1 MIKLRESLYNNIGN
15 RFMKCELGFSLLSV
29 KAVFLLQR
37 DACLALLTGIVL
49 VLTGCGGG
57 GGGGKSD
64 GGQQPDPVVVDL
76 PIAYIE
82 RPIPVDEDGEP
93 VFPDVFEPAAFNP
106 GAKLMLKARATAQA
120 EPVDISSAA
129 FPVEDFPVA
138 DYPDGPL
145 YDVKDISV
153 HPDGQR
159 LVFAM
164 RAPEIEDADEDEQP
178 TWNIWEYHLES
189 KTLRRIIATDI
200 VAEAG
205 QDISPRYLP
214 DGRILFASTHQT
226 RSKAILLDD
235 GKPQYA
241 AGIEDDRNEPAFVLH
256 TMKDDGT
263 DIQQITYNQSHDIQP
278 GVLPDGRVFYM
289 RWDAMANDNLSFYT
303 VNPDGTNSQIYY
315 GYNSLNEEPEDDTQ
329 STPRLFGLNPMP
341 DGRIA
346 AILKPSG
353 ALLGGD
359 MVVID
364 GAGFSEFD
372 RAVQGANSAGAEG
385 QTRIS
390 ILPVNIREGE
400 NEISPHGRFAS
411 LYPLYDGTNR
421 LLVSWSQCRLQEP
434 ETERLLPCTE
444 ANRAIPDITE
454 AEPFYGIW
462 IYDITQQ
469 TQQPV
474 VLAKPGLMYTDAV
487 SLEKIT
493 PPTFFRSEV
502 DTQLA
507 QESVGVLHIRSVYD
521 FDGSFGRY
529 GVTSAPADLAA
540 MAAAAPSQRPARF
553 LRLIKAVSMP
563 DDDTLDFDGSA
574 FGVSG
579 GVMREILG
587 YAPIEPDGSVKVKVP
602 ADVAFTIEILD
613 VNGRRISPVHNNWLQ
628 LRPGEVRECNGCHD
642 NRNDV
647 AHGRADAEAAAL
659 NQGAVTSGMQFLNT
673 IRFDSFGTPI
683 TPAMGETMAEFAV
696 RSTFCAETG
705 NAASCAPVAQ
715 RQPSVDIV
723 FNDEWTDPAVRAK
736 EPAFDY
742 RYSTLADDPTQIHAP
757 TSEACME
764 PDGWNSLCR
773 VTINYETHIQPL
785 WERSRVVNAV
795 ERQCTGC
802 HSRNTTDL
810 NGNALVQVPAGQLEL
825 TSQPSD
831 MNNDHMT
838 SYRELLANDLR
849 QILTDDMAGLTD
861 NIPVCEF
868 VVDEDAIPECQVV
881 FDTDGNPTCDGV
893 VDCPFV
899 QQDITNELGEVEQVL
914 VLDADGN
921 PIPLTEQIDVTA
933 SMSAG
938 GARASARF
946 FSRFANFDAATDTVD
961 HRGFLNSS
969 ELKLLSEW
977 LDIRAAYYNNPFD
990 SVD

>member
-1 MIKLRESLYNNIGN
+1 MNLCESFLRQ
-15 RFMKCELGFSLLSV
+15 RVLLAASMLM
-29 KAVFLLQR
+29 LLP
-37 DACLALLTGIVL
+37 ALSS
-49 VLTGCGGG
+49 CGGG
-57 GGGGKSD
+57 GGGGSNE

-82 RPIPVDEDGEP
+82 RPIPLDEDGEP

-106 GAKLMLKARATAQA
+106 GARLFIKARATAQA
-120 EPVDISSAA
+120 TPVDISSAA
-129 FPVEDFPVA
+129 FPLEDFPVA
-138 DYPDGPL
+138 DFPDGPL

-159 LVFAM
+159 LIFAL
-164 RAPEIEDADEDEQP
+164 RAPEIEGADEEDQP
-178 TWNIWEYHLES
+178 TWNIWEYQLET
-189 KTLRRIIATDI
+189 KVLRRIISADI
-200 VAEAG
+200 VAESG
-205 QDISPRYLP
+205 QDVSPRYLT
-214 DGRILFASTHQT
+214 DGRILFASTRQT

-235 GKPQYA
+235 GKPQYV
-241 AGIEDDRNEPAFVLH
+241 AGIEGNRNEPAYVLH

-278 GVLPDGRVFYM
+278 GLLPDGRVFYM
-289 RWDAMANDNLSFYT
+289 RWDRLGNDNLSFYT
-303 VNPDGTNSQIYY
+303 VNPDGTNSRIYY
-315 GYNSLNEEPEDDTQ
+315 GHNSLNENPEDDTQ
-329 STPRLFGLNPMP
+329 NTPRLFNLNPMP

-364 GAGFSEFD
+364 GAGFSENS
-372 RAVQGANSAGAEG
+372 RPVPGATGIGSAGQA
-385 QTRIS
+385 RIS

-400 NEISPHGRFAS
+400 GEISVHGRFAS

-434 ETERLLPCTE
+434 VTERLLPCSE
-444 ANRAIPDITE
+444 ANLAVPDIEE

-462 IYDITQQ
+462 IYNIAEQ

-474 VLAKPGLMYTDAV
+474 VLAKAGVMYTDAV

-493 PPTFFRSEV
+493 PPTYFRSEV

-507 QESVGVLHIRSVYD
+507 QEAVGVLHIRSVYD
-521 FDGSFGRY
+521 VDGGFGRY
-529 GVTSAPADLAA
+529 GFNNAPANLAA
-540 MAAAAPSQRPARF
+540 MAAAPASQRPARF

-563 DDDTLDFDGSA
+563 DNDTLDFEGSA

-613 VNGRRISPVHNNWLQ
+613 ANGRRISAVHNNWLQ
-628 LRPGEVRECNGCHD
+628 LRPGEVRECNGCH
-642 NRNDV
+642 NNQNDV
-647 AHGRADAEAAAL
+647 AHGRTGAEAVVLNLGAA
-659 NQGAVTSGMQFLNT
+659 TSGLQFLNT
-673 IRFDSFGTPI
+673 LRFDALGTPI
-683 TPAMGETMAEFAV
+683 TPNMGETMAEFAT
-696 RSTFCAETG
+696 RSTFCETPG
-705 NAASCAPVAQ
+705 NPTSCVPIAQ

-723 FNDEWTDPAVRAK
+723 FNDEWTDASVRAK
-736 EPAFDY
+736 DTSFEY
-742 RYSTLADDPTQIHAP
+742 RYSALAEDPAQIHAP
-757 TSEACME
+757 TSEACID
-764 PDGWNSLCR
+764 PDGWSSLCR
-773 VTINYETHIQPL
+773 VIINYETHIQPL
-785 WERSRVVNAV
+785 WERSRMVDAV
-795 ERQCTGC
+795 ERQCIGC
-802 HSRNTTDL
+802 HSRNTTDI

-825 TSQPSD
+825 TNQPSD
-831 MNNDHMT
+831 LNNDHMT
-838 SYRELLANDLR
+838 AYRELLSADLR

-868 VVDEDAIPECQVV
+868 VVDEDAIPECVV
-881 FDTDGNPTCDGV
+881 TLDLDGNPTCEGV

-899 QQDITNELGEVEQVL
+899 QQEVTDELGVVELVL
-914 VLDADGN
+914 VLDTDGN
-921 PIPLTEQIDVTA
+921 PIPLTRQIGVSP
-933 SMSAG
+933 SMSTG

-946 FSRFANFDAATDTVD
+946 FNRFANFDAATDTVD
-961 HRGFLNSS
+961 HRGLLNVS

>member
-1 MIKLRESLYNNIGN
+1 MNLCESFLRQRVL
-15 RFMKCELGFSLLSV
+15 LAASLLM
-29 KAVFLLQR
+29 LLP
-37 DACLALLTGIVL
+37 ALSS
-49 VLTGCGGG
+49 CGGG
-57 GGGGKSD
+57 GGGGSNEG

-82 RPIPVDEDGEP
+82 RPIPLDEDGEP

-106 GAKLMLKARATAQA
+106 GAKLFIKARATAQA
-120 EPVDISSAA
+120 TPVDISSAA
-129 FPVEDFPVA
+129 FPLEDFPVA
-138 DYPDGPL
+138 DFPDGPL

-153 HPDGQR
+153 HPDGQK
-159 LVFAM
+159 LIFSL
-164 RAPEIEDADEDEQP
+164 RAPEIEGADEEDQP
-178 TWNIWEYHLES
+178 TWNIWEYQLET
-189 KTLRRIIATDI
+189 KILRRIISADI
-200 VAEAG
+200 VAESG
-205 QDISPRYLP
+205 QDVSPRYLT
-214 DGRILFASTHQT
+214 DGRILFASTRQT

-241 AGIEDDRNEPAFVLH
+241 AGIEGDRNEPAYVLH

-278 GVLPDGRVFYM
+278 GLLPDGRVFYM
-289 RWDAMANDNLSFYT
+289 RWDRLGNDNLSFYT

-315 GYNSLNEEPEDDTQ
+315 GHNSLNENPEDDTQ
-329 STPRLFGLNPMP
+329 NTPRLFNLNPMP

-364 GAGFSEFD
+364 GAGFSE
-372 RAVQGANSAGAEG
+372 NSRPVPGVTGIGSEG
-385 QTRIS
+385 QARIS
-390 ILPVNIREGE
+390 ILPVNFREGE
-400 NEISPHGRFAS
+400 GEISEHGRFAS

-434 ETERLLPCTE
+434 VTERLLPCSE
-444 ANRAIPDITE
+444 ANLALPEIEE

-462 IYDITQQ
+462 IYNIAEQ

-474 VLAKPGLMYTDAV
+474 VLAKAGVMYTDAV

-493 PPTFFRSEV
+493 PPTYFRSEV

-507 QESVGVLHIRSVYD
+507 QEAVGVLHIRSVYD
-521 FDGSFGRY
+521 VDGVFGRY
-529 GVTSAPADLAA
+529 GFNNDPANLAA
-540 MAAAAPSQRPARF
+540 MAAAPASQRPARF

-563 DDDTLDFDGSA
+563 DNDTLDFDGSA

-613 VNGRRISPVHNNWLQ
+613 ANGRRISAVHNNWLQ
-628 LRPGEVRECNGCHD
+628 LRPGEVRECNGCH
-642 NRNDV
+642 NNQNDV
-647 AHGRADAEAAAL
+647 AHGRTGAEAVAL
-659 NQGAVTSGMQFLNT
+659 NLGAATSGLQFLNT
-673 IRFDSFGTPI
+673 LRFDALGTPI
-683 TPAMGETMAEFAV
+683 TPNMGETMAEFAT
-696 RSTFCAETG
+696 RSTFCETPG
-705 NAASCAPVAQ
+705 NPTSCAPIAQ

-723 FNDEWTDPAVRAK
+723 FNDEWTDAAVRAK
-736 EPAFDY
+736 ETSFEY
-742 RYSTLADDPTQIHAP
+742 RYSALAEDPAQIHAP
-757 TSEACME
+757 TSDACID
-764 PDGWNSLCR
+764 PDGWSSLCR
-773 VTINYETHIQPL
+773 VIINYETHIQPL
-785 WERSRVVNAV
+785 WERSRLVDAV
-795 ERQCTGC
+795 EHQCIGC
-802 HSRNTTDL
+802 HSRNTTDA
-810 NGNALVQVPAGQLEL
+810 NGNSLVQVPAGQLEL
-825 TSQPSD
+825 TNQPSD
-831 MNNDHMT
+831 LNNDHMT
-838 SYRELLANDLR
+838 AYRELLSADLR

-868 VVDEDAIPECQVV
+868 VVDEDAIPECVV
-881 FDTDGNPTCDGV
+881 TLDLDGNPTCEGV

-899 QQDITNELGEVEQVL
+899 QQEVTDELGVVELVL
-914 VLDADGN
+914 VLDTDGN
-921 PIPLTEQIDVTA
+921 PIPLTRQIGVSP
-933 SMSAG
+933 SMSTG

-946 FSRFANFDAATDTVD
+946 FNRFANFDAATDTVD
-961 HRGFLNSS
+961 HRGLLNVS